1 MSSLYT
7 EEHEEEFSVKRT
19 KLDSDSSDVLGFSLQ
34 ATPPSLEEQKQ
45 QDNYSLV
52 SQRIMVC

>member
-7 EEHEEEFSVKRT
+7 EKHEEFSVKRA
-19 KLDSDSSDVLGFSLQ
+19 KLDSDSSDVLAFSLQ
-34 ATPPSLEEQKQ
+34 ATPPSLEERKQ
-45 QDNYSLV
+45 QDSYSLV